1 MVTINVEIP
10 DRLNAELE
18 ELIRDGLFRNQSE
31 ILRFAALDY
40 VKRRKLEVIEQQQR
54 DDVAWALA
62 QGKRQNTTR

>member
-18 ELIRDGLFRNQSE
+18 ELIRDGFFRDQSE

-62 QGKRQNTTR
+62 QRKRQSTTR